1 MLVFSLKLCNLLLQ
15 LVKLGLL
22 LLKLLL
28 GDLHFLFCGLKGLSF
43 RSNRLVDFIEF
54 NNGNGPL
61 AETFGRL

>member
-1 MLVFSLKLCNLLLQ
+1 MLIFSLKLRNLFLQ

-28 GDLHFLFCGLKGLSF
+28 CDLHFLFCSLEGLSF
-43 RSNRLVDFIEF
+43 RSDLLVDFIEF